1 MSKISKV
8 KESLRPLTRS
18 KVIKKATSLPTIVEQ
33 LNFEPLTSRTVQNR
47 EVNTMTHQE
56 YLGMQQSTFEMLGTV
71 KISDV
76 IRSMHVIWGKIK
88 VKRVNV
94 KRRRD
99 PFND

>member
-1 MSKISKV
+1 
-8 KESLRPLTRS
+8 
-18 KVIKKATSLPTIVEQ
+18 VEQ
-33 LNFEPLTSRTVQNR
+33 LNFEPSTSRAVQNR